1 MIGTF
6 DAGMSLLKII
16 NVDTRNTNQND
27 AAVLFVVPPNPAME
41 NLPHASVCGFRN
53 LSNVSMAS
61 FVSSISS
68 KAMPKHAAKFFER
81 INNFA

>member
-6 DAGMSLLKII
+6 ITGMSLYKII
-16 NVDTRNTNQND
+16 NVGYSNTNQND
-27 AAVLFVVPPNPAME
+27 EAVLFVDLNPAME
-41 NLPHASVCGFRN
+41 SLPHASVCGFRN

-68 KAMPKHAAKFFER
+68 
-81 INNFA
+81 NNA